1 MLYGIIGV
9 CVAIIIVL
17 LFLLNRKIYIDK
29 SNLEKNQNMV
39 RELEKQEHNLN
50 NRITD
55 ANQKYQHIIN
65 EYNAA
70 VATQQDKLDELFLKR
85 QTELDNTFAAKRKE
99 QELILENK
107 KKDVQE
113 ELFKVTNAYNEI
125 VQEYNEK
132 SQLIEIEF
140 NLKRQQFDAILAPLQ
155 QYEKDKQDKLYYTI
169 QVPEEYR
176 EDIDFLLTNVSQ
188 KVQHPDIISKLVW
201 TEYIKPN
208 IDETFKR
215 IAIEAKPGIYKITNI
230 NTGKAYIGKSTDVKK
245 RLTDHF
251 KSSVGIKS
259 IADQAVHHA
268 ILKEGIWNW
277 SLEIIT
283 YCEKEQLNEL
293 EKYYID
299 FFKTQTFG
307 YNKNAGGGG

>member
-1 MLYGIIGV
+1 M
-9 CVAIIIVL
+9 
-17 LFLLNRKIYIDK
+17 
-29 SNLEKNQNMV
+29 
-39 RELEKQEHNLN
+39 
-50 NRITD
+50 
-55 ANQKYQHIIN
+55 
-65 EYNAA
+65 
-70 VATQQDKLDELFLKR
+70 
-85 QTELDNTFAAKRKE
+85 
-99 QELILENK
+99 
-107 KKDVQE
+107 
-113 ELFKVTNAYNEI
+113 
-125 VQEYNEK
+125 
-132 SQLIEIEF
+132 IEIEF
-140 NLKRQQFDAILAPLQ
+140 NLKQQQFDAILAPLQ

-277 SLEIIT
+277 SLEVIT

>member
-1 MLYGIIGV
+1 MLYGIIGICIV
-9 CVAIIIVL
+9 VIIIL

-29 SNLEKNQNMV
+29 SEIKQNQEYV
-39 RELEKQEHNLN
+39 KELEKQEHNLSN
-50 NRITD
+50 KIAD
-55 ANQKYQHIIN
+55 ATQKYKHIID
-65 EYNAA
+65 EYNEA
-70 VATQQDKLDELFLKR
+70 VANQQDKLDDLFSI
-85 QTELDNTFAAKRKE
+85 QQAELDNTFAAKRKE

-113 ELFKVTNAYNEI
+113 EILKITDAYNGA

-132 SQLIEIEF
+132 CQLIEMEF
-140 NLKRQQFDAILAPLQ
+140 NLKRRQFDAILAPLQ
-155 QYEKDKQDKLYYTI
+155 QYEKDKQDKIYYTI

>member
-1 MLYGIIGV
+1 MLYGIIGI
-9 CVAIIIVL
+9 CVAIIIIL
-17 LFLLNRKIYIDK
+17 LFLLNRKVYIDK
-29 SNLEKNQNMV
+29 SEIKQNQEYV
-39 RELEKQEHNLN
+39 KELEKQEYNLS
-50 NRITD
+50 NRIAD
-55 ANQKYQHIIN
+55 ATQKYKHIIE
-65 EYNAA
+65 EYNEA
-70 VATQQDKLDELFLKR
+70 VTNQQDKLDDLFSIRQAEL
-85 QTELDNTFAAKRKE
+85 ENTFAAKRKE

-113 ELFKVTNAYNEI
+113 EILKITDAYNSA

-132 SQLIEIEF
+132 CQLIEIEF
-140 NLKRQQFDAILAPLQ
+140 NLKQQEFDALLAPLK
-155 QYEKDKQDKLYYTI
+155 QYEKDKQEKLYYTI
-169 QVPEEYR
+169 QIPDEYKD
-176 EDIDFLLTNVSQ
+176 DIDFLLTVVSQ

-201 TEYIKPN
+201 AEYIKPN

-215 IAIEAKPGIYKITNI
+215 VGIEAKPGIYKITN
-230 NTGKAYIGKSTDVKK
+230 TDSGKAYIGKSTDVKK
-245 RLTDHF
+245 RLMDHF

-299 FFKTQTFG
+299 FFQTQTYG

>member
-1 MLYGIIGV
+1 MFLLELI
-9 CVAIIIVL
+9 L
-17 LFLLNRKIYIDK
+17 LFLLNRKVYIDK
-29 SNLEKNQNMV
+29 SEIKQNQEYV
-39 RELEKQEHNLN
+39 KELEKQEYNLS
-50 NRITD
+50 NRIAD
-55 ANQKYQHIIN
+55 ATQKYKHIIE
-65 EYNAA
+65 EYNEA
-70 VATQQDKLDELFLKR
+70 VTNQQDKLDDLFSIRQAEL
-85 QTELDNTFAAKRKE
+85 ENTFAAKRKE

-113 ELFKVTNAYNEI
+113 EILKITDAYNSA

-132 SQLIEIEF
+132 CQLIEIEF
-140 NLKRQQFDAILAPLQ
+140 NLKQQEFDALLAPLK
-155 QYEKDKQDKLYYTI
+155 QYEKDKQEKLYYTI
-169 QVPEEYR
+169 QIPDEYKD
-176 EDIDFLLTNVSQ
+176 DIDFLLTVVSQ

-201 TEYIKPN
+201 AEYIKPN

-215 IAIEAKPGIYKITNI
+215 VGIEAKPGIYKITN
-230 NTGKAYIGKSTDVKK
+230 TDSGKAYIGKSTDVKK
-245 RLTDHF
+245 RLMDHF

-299 FFKTQTFG
+299 FFQTQTYG